1 MPNIGG
7 FISLIGLVPQ
17 KKTMTDFYEPVHFP
31 ITQYETA
38 EERLSRSVEAT
49 KTIGQEYVI
58 NTFDLGVC
66 MKALPLVCKYPDQ
79 YSKHIIFPG
88 PFHTKM
94 NFVSMP
100 TKKKERESGCTEIL
114 TETKLVTSGKLVSA
128 LSRKAYPKAL
138 FNLKAVPKA
147 LERLLFE
154 VFAEGNDTEIRPE
167 ALLNLINACSSS
179 SCRDQLDKA
188 LQYESVTHITN
199 KYEEFQIKVREGHL
213 GKTAQF

>member
-1 MPNIGG
+1 M
-7 FISLIGLVPQ
+7 VW
-17 KKTMTDFYEPVHFP
+17 
-31 ITQYETA
+31 
-38 EERLSRSVEAT
+38 
-49 KTIGQEYVI
+49 
-58 NTFDLGVC
+58 
-66 MKALPLVCKYPDQ
+66 KYPDQ

-114 TETKLVTSGKLVSA
+114 IETKLVTSGKLVSV
-128 LSRKAYPKAL
+128 LSRKAYSKAL
-138 FNLKAVPKA
+138 FNLKAVPEA

-154 VFAEGNDTEIRPE
+154 VFAEGNDIEIRPE
-167 ALLNLINACSSS
+167 ALLNLINACSFS

-199 KYEEFQIKVREGHL
+199 KYEEFQIRVRDGHL
-213 GKTAQF
+213 NFEFPSWITLNWSSCSLMLQKQTTGNYSTSVIVKWLISSLPLMDKISQGGFYFHFFEIPFDNIKILKQHS